1 MGPTEFTSL
10 LADNTLIVA
19 HDAGSAAVIA
29 NNLDGGGSS
38 ELVAVA
44 EGPALNILGPKVRV
58 FGRDQLDRLLAESD
72 QVLAATGWQSDLI
85 GVALSGA
92 KTTGLRTV
100 GLVDR
105 NKNLELRFRHQN
117 ELLIPDLIIAPSQT
131 KLTLPTSLNRI
142 PVLYLDDVGFERLVS
157 EVRELKISTEKTYDF
172 LFIGQPVVDAN
183 GSVDSESQFAA
194 IRTLWL
200 DSRDSKR
207 IGFRPHP
214 SQTDNL
220 DGYLPDGVRICD
232 TREPATLQIAQA
244 KSVVGFD
251 SILLDIADAAGVPC
265 SRIDHGAHRHAS

>member
-131 KLTLPTSLNRI
+131 ELTLPASLNRV

-157 EVRELKISTEKTYDF
+157 EVKELKISTEKTYDF

-183 GSVDSESQFAA
+183 GSVDTESQFAA
-194 IRTLWL
+194 IRSLWR
-200 DSRDSKR
+200 DGRDSER

-214 SQTDNL
+214 SQTGNL
-220 DGYLPDGVRICD
+220 DGYLPDEVRICD
-232 TREPATLQIAQA
+232 TQEPATLQIAQA

-265 SRIDHGAHRHAS
+265 SRIDQGAHRHGS

>member
-29 NNLDGGGSS
+29 NNLDVGGSS

-44 EGPALNILGPKVRV
+44 EGPATNILRPRVRV
-58 FGRDQLDRLLAESD
+58 FGRDQLDRLLADSD
-72 QVLAATGWQSDLI
+72 QVLAATGWQSDLT

-92 KTTGLRTV
+92 KTAGLRTV

>member
-1 MGPTEFTSL
+1 MGPTEFTSF

-72 QVLAATGWQSDLI
+72 QLLTATGWQSDLI
-85 GVALSGA
+85 GVALSRA

-131 KLTLPTSLNRI
+131 ELTLPASLNRV

-183 GSVDSESQFAA
+183 GSVDTESQFAA
-194 IRTLWL
+194 IRSLWR
-200 DSRDSKR
+200 DGRDSER

-214 SQTDNL
+214 SQTGNL

-232 TREPATLQIAQA
+232 TQEPATLQIAQA

-251 SILLDIADAAGVPC
+251 SILLDIADAAGIPC
-265 SRIDHGAHRHAS
+265 SRIDHGAHRHGS

>member
-29 NNLDGGGSS
+29 NNLDVGGSS

-44 EGPALNILGPKVRV
+44 EGPATNILRPRVRV
-58 FGRDQLDRLLAESD
+58 FGRDQLDRLLADSD
-72 QVLAATGWQSDLI
+72 QVLAATGWQSDLT

-92 KTTGLRTV
+92 KIAGLRTV

-131 KLTLPTSLNRI
+131 KLTLPTSLNRV

>member
-29 NNLDGGGSS
+29 NNLDVGGSS

-44 EGPALNILGPKVRV
+44 EGPATNILRPRVRV
-58 FGRDQLDRLLAESD
+58 FGRDQLDRLLADSD

-92 KTTGLRTV
+92 KTAGLRTV

>member
-29 NNLDGGGSS
+29 DNLDGGGSS

-44 EGPALNILGPKVRV
+44 EGPALKILGPKVRV

-72 QVLAATGWQSDLI
+72 QVITATGWQSDLT
-85 GVALSGA
+85 GVALSHA
-92 KTTGLRTV
+92 KTAGLRTV

-131 KLTLPTSLNRI
+131 KLTLPTSLNRV

-157 EVRELKISTEKTYDF
+157 EAKELKISTEKRYDF

-183 GSVDSESQFAA
+183 GSIDSESQFAA
-194 IRTLWL
+194 IRSLWR

-232 TREPATLQIAQA
+232 TQESATLQIAQA

>member
-29 NNLDGGGSS
+29 NNLDVGGSS

-44 EGPALNILGPKVRV
+44 EGPATNILRPKVRV
-58 FGRDQLDRLLAESD
+58 FGRDQLDRLLADSD
-72 QVLAATGWQSDLI
+72 QVLAATGWQSDLT

-92 KTTGLRTV
+92 KTAGLRTV

-131 KLTLPTSLNRI
+131 ELTLPASLNRV

-157 EVRELKISTEKTYDF
+157 EVKELKISTEKTYDF

-214 SQTDNL
+214 SQTGNL
-220 DGYLPDGVRICD
+220 DDYLPDGVRICD
-232 TREPATLQIAQA
+232 AQEPATLQIAQA

-265 SRIDHGAHRHAS
+265 SRIEHGGHRYGS

>member
-29 NNLDGGGSS
+29 NNLDSGGSS

-85 GVALSGA
+85 GVALSRA

-131 KLTLPTSLNRI
+131 ELTLPASLNRV

-157 EVRELKISTEKTYDF
+157 EVKELKISTEKTYDF

-183 GSVDSESQFAA
+183 GSVDTESQFAA
-194 IRTLWL
+194 IRSLWR
-200 DSRDSKR
+200 DGRDSER

-214 SQTDNL
+214 SQTGNL
-220 DGYLPDGVRICD
+220 DGYLPDEVRICD
-232 TREPATLQIAQA
+232 TQEPATLQIAQA

>member
-29 NNLDGGGSS
+29 NNLDVGGSS

-44 EGPALNILGPKVRV
+44 EGPATNILRPRVRV
-58 FGRDQLDRLLAESD
+58 FGRDQLDRLLADSD
-72 QVLAATGWQSDLI
+72 QVLAATGWQSDLT

-92 KTTGLRTV
+92 KTAGLRTV

-183 GSVDSESQFAA
+183 GSVDSSHN
-194 IRTLWL
+194 LPL
-200 DSRDSKR
+200 S
-207 IGFRPHP
+207 GP
-214 SQTDNL
+214 S
-220 DGYLPDGVRICD
+220 G
-232 TREPATLQIAQA
+232 
-244 KSVVGFD
+244 
-251 SILLDIADAAGVPC
+251 
-265 SRIDHGAHRHAS
+265 

>member
-44 EGPALNILGPKVRV
+44 EGPALKILGPRVRV

-85 GVALSGA
+85 GVALSRA

-105 NKNLELRFRHQN
+105 NKNLELRFRYQN

-131 KLTLPTSLNRI
+131 ELTLPTSLNRV
-142 PVLYLDDVGFERLVS
+142 PVLYLDDVGFERLVG
-157 EVRELKISTEKTYDF
+157 EVKELKISTEKTYDF
-172 LFIGQPVVDAN
+172 LFIGQPVVDAK
-183 GSVDSESQFAA
+183 GMVDSESQFAA

-200 DSRDSKR
+200 DSGDSKR

>member
-29 NNLDGGGSS
+29 NNLDVGGSS

-44 EGPALNILGPKVRV
+44 EGPALKILGPKVRV

>member
-85 GVALSGA
+85 GVALRGA

-131 KLTLPTSLNRI
+131 ELTLPASLNRV

-157 EVRELKISTEKTYDF
+157 EVKELKISTEKTYDF

-183 GSVDSESQFAA
+183 GSVDTESQFAA
-194 IRTLWL
+194 IRSLWR
-200 DSRDSKR
+200 DVRDSER

-214 SQTDNL
+214 SQTGNL
-220 DGYLPDGVRICD
+220 DGYLPDEVRICD
-232 TREPATLQIAQA
+232 TQEPATLQIAQA

-265 SRIDHGAHRHAS
+265 SRIDHGAHRHGS

>member
-29 NNLDGGGSS
+29 NNLDVGGSS

-44 EGPALNILGPKVRV
+44 EGPATNILRPKVRV
-58 FGRDQLDRLLAESD
+58 FGRDQLDRLLADSD
-72 QVLAATGWQSDLI
+72 QVLAATGWQSDLT

-92 KTTGLRTV
+92 KIAGLRTV

-131 KLTLPTSLNRI
+131 KLTLPPSLNRV
-142 PVLYLDDVGFERLVS
+142 PVLYLDDVGFERLVN